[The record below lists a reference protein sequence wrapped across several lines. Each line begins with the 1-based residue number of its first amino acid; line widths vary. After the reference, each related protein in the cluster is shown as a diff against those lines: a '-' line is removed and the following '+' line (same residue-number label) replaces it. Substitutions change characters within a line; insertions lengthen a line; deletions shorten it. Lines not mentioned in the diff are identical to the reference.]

1 MHLTNLVG
9 RLGPRSGKPVTE
21 KLVRRLR
28 SARLM
33 DAMAGAILSALAAV
47 IASAVSQGHS
57 WKNLVPLVFIL
68 VLLVVAWLFG
78 ARAGIFGSVLAA
90 LIFAAFLFAPSG
102 SIGVANENA
111 RSNLGWMLLVGIAF
125 SFLFAP
131 STSGLRRH

>member
-1 MHLTNLVG
+1 MHLTNLIG
-9 RLGPRSGKPVTE
+9 RSATRTAAGKV
-21 KLVRRLR
+21 R
-28 SARLM
+28 SARLI
-33 DAMAGAILSALAAV
+33 DATAGAIISGLAAV
-47 IASAVSQGHS
+47 IASALSQGHA
-57 WKNLVPLVFIL
+57 WKNLVPLVFIV

-102 SIGVANENA
+102 SIGVVNDNA

-125 SFLFAP
+125 SFLLAA